1 MGVNG
6 NGAARVLQKA
16 WEGKRIALEEA
27 VSLYEANLLEL
38 GMVADHCRKRFH
50 PDAIVTFIVDRNINY
65 TNVCITYCKFCTFYR
80 PPNAP
85 EGSWFYSNDE
95 IFRKIEELIRIGGTQ
110 VLLQGGHHPQITLE
124 YYTTLLREIK
134 KRFKVHIHSFSAPEI
149 EHMSRVSHKPVREV
163 LIALKEAGLDSV
175 PGGGAEILV
184 DRVKGI
190 ISPLKTTSEEWLEI
204 HETIHSL
211 GMRST
216 ATMMFGT
223 VETKEER
230 ILHLEKVR
238 TLQDKTRGFT
248 AFIPWSFCSGKTE
261 LENSVEEASGEDYLR
276 TLAISRIYLDNI
288 SNIPTGW
295 VTEGYKVGQVGLSF
309 GANDFGGILME
320 EKVIAATGTAY
331 TMAIE
336 QAISLI
342 RRAGKIPAQRNT
354 LYEILR
360 IFE

>member
-6 NGAARVLQKA
+6 VDRSLQKT
-16 WEGKRIALEEA
+16 WEGKRLLNHEALA
-27 VSLYEANLLEL
+27 LYEANLMEL
-38 GMVADHCRKRFH
+38 GMVADHARKRFH
-50 PDAIVTFIVDRNINY
+50 PENIVTFLIDRNINY
-65 TNVCITYCKFCTFYR
+65 TNVCVTYCKFCAFYR
-80 PPNAP
+80 AP
-85 EGSWFYSNDE
+85 DQTEGSWFYTNDE
-95 IFRKIEELIRIGGTQ
+95 IFQKIEELLKLGGTQ
-110 VLLQGGHHPQITLE
+110 VLLQGGHHPKITLE

-134 KRFKVHIHSFSAPEI
+134 KRFKIHIHSFSAPEI
-149 EHMSRVSHKPVREV
+149 EHLSRVSKKPVREV
-163 LIALKEAGLDSV
+163 LIALREAGLDSV

-184 DRVKGI
+184 DRVKKI
-190 ISPLKTTSEEWLEI
+190 ISPLKTTSEKWLEI

-223 VETKEER
+223 VETREER

-238 TLQDKTRGFT
+238 ALQDRTKGFT
-248 AFIPWSFCSGKTE
+248 AFIPWSFCPAETE
-261 LENSVEEASGEDYLR
+261 LEGEVEEASGEEYLR

-320 EKVIAATGTAY
+320 EKVISATGVAY

-336 QAISLI
+336 QALSLI
-342 RRAGKIPAQRNT
+342 RRSGKVPAQRNT
-354 LYEILR
+354 YYEVLR
-360 IFE
+360 VFE

>member
-1 MGVNG
+1 MGSNG
-6 NGAARVLQKA
+6 VAHVLQKA
-16 WEGKRIALEEA
+16 YEGKRIDRQEAL
-27 VSLYEANLLEL
+27 SLYETNLLEL
-38 GMVADHCRKRFH
+38 GMVADHCRKKFH
-50 PDAIVTFIVDRNINY
+50 PEDIVTFIIDRNINY

-80 PPNAP
+80 PPGEE

-95 IFRKIEELIRIGGTQ
+95 IFKKIEDLVAIGGTQ
-110 VLLQGGHHPQITLE
+110 VLLQGGHHPKITLE
-124 YYTTLLREIK
+124 YYTTLLGEIK
-134 KRFKVHIHSFSAPEI
+134 KRFNVHIHSFSAPEI
-149 EHMSRVSHKPVREV
+149 EHLSRVSRKPIREV
-163 LIALKEAGLDSV
+163 LIALKEAGLSSV

-184 DRVKGI
+184 DRVKKV
-190 ISPLKTTSEEWLEI
+190 ISPLKTTSERWLEI
-204 HETIHSL
+204 HETVHAL

-223 VETKEER
+223 VETEEER

-238 TLQDKTRGFT
+238 ELQDKTGGFT
-248 AFIPWSFCSGKTE
+248 AFIPWSFCPGKTE
-261 LENSVEEASGEDYLR
+261 LEGEVEPAGGEDYLR

-295 VTEGYKVGQVGLSF
+295 VTEGYKVGQIGLSF

-320 EKVIAATGTAY
+320 ERVISATGTAY

-336 QAISLI
+336 EAISLI

-354 LYEILR
+354 MYEILR
-360 IFE
+360 TFV

>member
-6 NGAARVLQKA
+6 VDRALQKA
-16 WEGKRIALEEA
+16 YEGKRLHRDEAL
-27 VSLYEANLLEL
+27 SLFDANLLEL

-50 PDAIVTFIVDRNINY
+50 PEEVITFIIDRNINY
-65 TNVCITYCKFCTFYR
+65 TNTCVTYCKFCTFYR
-80 PPNAP
+80 PPGVS
-85 EGSWFYSNDE
+85 EGAWFYSNEE
-95 IFRKIEELIRIGGTQ
+95 IFQKIQELVDIGGTQ
-110 VLLQGGHHPQITLE
+110 VLLQGGHHPKITLE
-124 YYTTLLREIK
+124 YYTDLLQEIK

-149 EHMSRVSHKPVREV
+149 EHLSRVSHKPIREV
-163 LIALKEAGLDSV
+163 LITLKEAGLDSV

-184 DRVKGI
+184 DRVKKI
-190 ISPLKTTSEEWLEI
+190 ISPLKTTTDTWLEI

-223 VETKEER
+223 VETLEER
-230 ILHLEKVR
+230 IIHLERVR
-238 TLQDKTRGFT
+238 DLQDRTGGFT
-248 AFIPWSFCSGKTE
+248 AFIPWSFCPQKTD
-261 LENSVEEASGEDYLR
+261 LEKEVPPAGGEDYLR
-276 TLAISRIYLDNI
+276 TLAVSRIYLDNI

-320 EKVIAATGTAY
+320 EKVISATGVAY
-331 TMAIE
+331 TMAVE
-336 QAISLI
+336 EAISLI
-342 RRAGKIPAQRNT
+342 RKAGKIPAQRNT
-354 LYEILR
+354 MYEVLR